1 MFNIMSDYFQKSSLL
16 IGVTILFMN
25 IGGNSIRQEMPDY
38 IDEIIN
44 TPILRRFFIFT
55 LVLIYTK
62 DIAASIVVTLL
73 FVIVFTFLLNNKS
86 RYCILSEKYKERTTK
101 RIYKSEIVS
110 CLGKINKYLEQDNT
124 DTRFLNF

>member
-25 IGGNSIRQEMPDY
+25 IGGNSIRQEIPDY

-44 TPILRRFFIFT
+44 TPILRRFFIFA

-86 RYCILSEKYKERTTK
+86 RYCILSEKYKERTTN
-101 RIYKSEIVS
+101 RIYKSEIVN

>member
-1 MFNIMSDYFQKSSLL
+1 MSDYFQKSSLL

-44 TPILRRFFIFT
+44 IPILRRFFIFT

-73 FVIVFTFLLNNKS
+73 FVIMFSFLLNNKS
-86 RYCILSEKYKERTTK
+86 RYCILSEKYKEKTVN
-101 RIYKSEIVS
+101 RIYKSEIVN
-110 CLGKINKYLEQDNT
+110 CLGKINKYLEQDNNT
-124 DTRFLNF
+124 DSRFSNF